1 MATTKLSA
9 ERLALLPMAKWE
21 QAYEN
26 LSADER
32 RIIDDEAARAATTYA
47 RMSAYLSRRLAGG
60 KHVDAVKRQNQTARK
75 VRQALGFT
83 YTDDAIT
90 F

>member
-1 MATTKLSA
+1 MSA
-9 ERLALLPMAKWE
+9 NRFARLPMVKWE
-21 QAYEN
+21 AAYER

-32 RIIDDEAARAATTYA
+32 RQVDDNAAAIATHYA
-47 RMSAYLSRRLAGG
+47 RVSAYLSRRLAGG
-60 KHVDAVKRQNQTARK
+60 KHADAVKRQNQTARR

-83 YTDDAIT
+83 YTDDSIT